1 MPPDWGGGAP
11 RAAPRRP
18 AREPTQA
25 SETPHPAPAGSG
37 PGERPSSPEGVQPG
51 GPHPPRRVGPLRPS
65 RAAERPA
72 EQAADGR
79 RPADRERGQ
88 RGARPRGA
96 RPVTGAARRGPCPRP
111 GSAGLSRGADFRGG
125 GIGRRSGAGVSR
137 AHLPGARAPGNG
149 AANTARPKG
158 LPPRGREPERGPG
171 RHRSPGRARRFSPA
185 RGLGSPRGWR
195 GAWRRVRRGGGGPCK
210 PSDGPSDRP
219 ERGPPPGGATGTG
232 LHERA
237 GMSRPGGN
245 HGERVGNGP
254 ARASARVLGVFESRA
269 GEQAARGGEPGR
281 PRVPEPLAGVWRGCS
296 NCLTMPG
303 RRGKFSSIVRWLR
316 RSTGPAGRRT
326 A

>member
-72 EQAADGR
+72 EQAAHGR

-88 RGARPRGA
+88 HRARPRGA

-137 AHLPGARAPGNG
+137 AHLPGGASPGEWGGEHGPAEGSPAARAGTRARARTTPIARQGEALFSG
-149 AANTARPKG
+149 ARA
-158 LPPRGREPERGPG
+158 REPAGVAG
-171 RHRSPGRARRFSPA
+171 C
-185 RGLGSPRGWR
+185 
-195 GAWRRVRRGGGGPCK
+195 WRRVRRGGGGPCK
-210 PSDGPSDRP
+210 P
-219 ERGPPPGGATGTG
+219 
-232 LHERA
+232 
-237 GMSRPGGN
+237 
-245 HGERVGNGP
+245 
-254 ARASARVLGVFESRA
+254 
-269 GEQAARGGEPGR
+269 Q
-281 PRVPEPLAGVWRGCS
+281 
-296 NCLTMPG
+296 
-303 RRGKFSSIVRWLR
+303 
-316 RSTGPAGRRT
+316 
-326 A
+326 